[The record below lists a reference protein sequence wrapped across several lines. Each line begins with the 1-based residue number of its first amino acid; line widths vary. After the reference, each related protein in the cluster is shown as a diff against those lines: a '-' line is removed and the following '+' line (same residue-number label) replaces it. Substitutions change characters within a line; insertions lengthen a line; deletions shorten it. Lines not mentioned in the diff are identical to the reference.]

1 MGRRLTDRQ
10 LRLRAARDELRAAQ
24 VQLKQDRQLVAAA
37 KRRLA
42 ELSRCDWCGAQT
54 FPYGAELQL
63 CEDCSKERNRLNRIK
78 FLAAHGYGPDGQRL
92 PRADRAAA

>member
-24 VQLKQDRQLVAAA
+24 AQLKQDRQLVAAA

-42 ELSRCDWCGAQT
+42 ELSRCDQCGAAT
-54 FPYGAELQL
+54 YPYGAELQL
-63 CEDCSKERNRLNRIK
+63 CDDCSRELSKRNRIK
-78 FLAAHGYGPDGQRL
+78 LLAAHGYGPDGQRL